1 LNNNGIGTKPED
13 CEALYT
19 LPDGTVIQ
27 CNNKYET
34 DFLYHE
40 LYQNNVYL
48 QHGISIKPGDCIFD
62 VGANIGLFS
71 LFVLKNN
78 PDVSIYAFE
87 PSKQLCEK
95 IAFNTGEFQNNI
107 TILPYG
113 LSDENR
119 RAVFTFYPDYSILSG
134 FKADFDE
141 DLKTL
146 KSGASG
152 SEQFKNA
159 DSEFEKQM
167 VDTIAAKKLEHKT
180 EEYCELKTLSNV
192 IKEQGIVKIDL
203 LKIDAEKCE
212 IDILKGIEEPD
223 WEKIKQLVMELHDS
237 KEADFI
243 NDLLTQHGFQVTMV
257 QEEDL
262 KSTTIVNVY
271 AEKKQSVETAGERT
285 VQISGNFTTEP
296 VLEGLTFWK
305 EKLDIAV
312 QAKCCGYNQVF
323 QDLLNREGPL
333 LLNQDGTNVLLI
345 KLDEWVN
352 DTDNLDKINDF
363 IRALNTYHDNCP
375 INTFLVLCP
384 CDSHKELCRQAEEM
398 IVNAV
403 KQLKTVSLINARD
416 YHDDYQVTNVFDL
429 VSNEIGHIPYAFSY
443 YHFLATLIFRRI
455 YSACIKPLKVIA
467 VDCDNTLWNG
477 ICSEDG
483 AEHVNVTGAAK
494 QLQEY
499 LKKQIK
505 MGFLVVLC
513 SKNNEEDVWKVF
525 DNRPDMVLKRSDITD
540 YEINWKPKSENI
552 TSLSRRLNLGLDSF
566 LFLDDSPLEC
576 AEVKASCPEV
586 LTEVWD
592 PLMDAASFFVRN
604 WYLDH
609 FEVTEG
615 DQIRQQFYKDNAQ
628 RENLRKTSY
637 SFQEFLEGLNLQVKT
652 EPLSESNRPRIH
664 QLCMRTNQFNFS
676 TNRYSTEQ
684 LTSLMTDEQTATYC
698 VSASDRFGDYGLV
711 GFAAVRTLPDFEV
724 MDFLLSCR
732 AMGRAIENQI
742 MKQIAGLA
750 AQLQSESVFIHFSD
764 SGKNAPAHDFLEKI
778 GGSCRI
784 DGGYRF
790 STAQL
795 LALCDQYQ
803 EQETVRSEAK
813 PATKSAVITA
823 DHLNSREQMLEQL
836 FRRLCTAEKISRE
849 IEKSRRCTSQTMEMQ
864 RADGSAVQSSDYQEC
879 IKAAFSKALGYSI
892 KQLDENAEIN
902 QYLQADSLKIVEIT
916 SILHQTYPNIR
927 PTILFEFRT
936 IKEIEN
942 YIKSTDPVVLPAV
955 KMRTDPDCME
965 DHADTDIAIVGIN
978 GRFPGAD
985 DLDTFW
991 SNLEKGVC
999 SIDEIS
1005 PQRWDLERYFDPR
1018 GGVGKTY
1025 SKWGGFFKEVDRFEA
1040 SFFQISPKEAETM
1053 DPQQRI
1059 MLELVWGLLEDAGYT
1074 PQSADRNTG
1083 VFLGMIASD
1092 YASLTDQNILQGGE
1106 GYRNADHYQVPNR
1119 ISYFFDFH
1127 GPSIAVDTACSSSG
1141 TAIHLAC
1148 NSLISG
1154 ETTAAVAG
1162 GINLFLHPGRYIQYS
1177 QMQVLSPDGC
1187 CRPFGDGAKGT
1198 VYGEG
1203 AAVILLKTYQKAVA
1217 DKDHIYAVIKGS
1229 GINSGGKTNGFTV
1242 PNPVFQGQL
1251 VSEVL
1256 EKSHIDSRSITYVET
1271 HGTGTALGDPIEIQ
1285 GLTDG
1290 FSANNNAWKDR
1301 RQECAIG
1308 SLKANIGHLESC
1320 AAAASIIKVVLQ
1332 MKHGCLVPSLNSEVL
1347 NPYISFKDTPF
1358 VVQQQRKEWH
1368 RLPADDHGRL
1378 SLPRRAAVSSFGAGG
1393 VNAHFILEEYTG
1405 DTHVK
1410 DENVQASYLFI
1421 FSSTEE
1427 CKLKRYLQRFIKW
1440 VGSHP
1445 ADPGQIA
1452 YTLQT
1457 GRTAFQKRLAV
1468 VAETTAELINK
1479 LTCVL
1484 DEVAGIPGVF
1494 TDGGNKGTSQPD
1506 ALFIQNMMAEKHLEA
1521 LGSLWVNGAKID
1533 WTVLYPDSHDQKTP
1547 LPGYEFTGSRY
1558 WISTAVPEASVIHP
1572 MLDGNIS
1579 PISGLC
1585 FKKSLYPDEEF
1596 FRDHIING
1604 STILPGMSFFE
1615 FIRAAL
1621 MTTVKEQPQI
1631 EYHNIV
1637 WIHPLIV
1644 SEKRDV
1650 YLKLTPKVGNDHLL
1664 EGLLFDPQD
1673 HTEYVKCKINWIE
1686 EAVPATEVRDISGF
1700 RLNHNGVVLKD
1711 ECYRIL
1717 RTSGYEYGAAYQV
1730 IEQLSY
1736 NSQQVMA
1743 ALCLNTAVQKNIL
1756 LHPALLDGAL
1766 QAVTVWDGKVNGIR
1780 EYPRVPYTV
1789 RQVTVFRPLPS
1800 RCYAI
1805 ATRSAD
1811 GQDLEKYDLELVDE
1825 AGRLLVSIREYY
1837 PRELYQQKSS
1847 DHSEKLL
1854 VSTALKEKEVTSVQ
1868 TVDISKNY
1876 LVFDL
1881 DEAFTTRLKKKY
1893 SNLNIVLV
1901 LPGTQFLQKNS
1912 CCYQINPDHPTDY
1925 DLLINGLEMQ
1935 NFKPEV
1941 VLHLWSGKYHRLAS
1955 ELLGDQ
1961 LSFSVYSVL
1970 LLCQRLS
1977 IKKEPKDVRF
1987 LYFYGS
1993 DEDGS
1998 QPQYSAVAGMFKTI
2012 LREQNRLSFKTID
2025 CGLQYEDQQKR
2036 LAILSAELT
2045 GAPELS
2051 LTEVFYKK
2059 GVRYQK
2065 EILLQPFNPLTEVK
2079 KIPSSAD
2086 RMVILI
2092 TGGSGRLGWLF
2103 AEYFAKQRPTTIILT
2118 GRTALGD
2125 SISGKIEKLKALGSE
2140 AVYLPADISSPAETA
2155 RLIADIKERFQKID
2169 GVIHAAGII
2178 RDALLI
2184 NKQLSDF
2191 KSVIWPK
2198 IMGTICLDQA
2208 LSKEELDFFVLF
2220 SSTSSLAGHLGQCDY
2235 SYANRFM
2242 DDFSF
2247 YRGQLC
2253 RNGERYG
2260 NTISI
2265 NWPWWEDGGMGLD
2278 QASVN
2283 RLKKQYGFSGM
2294 SNQTGFSLFEYALTS
2309 DQANIGL
2316 FIADEALLEKYLAGN
2331 SPLKE
2336 ESVFSGTGS
2345 SNVQMLLINDISAMI
2360 STILKLPPEQIDE
2373 QINFSQF
2380 GFDSITFTQ
2389 LADCLN
2395 KKYQIDLSPADF
2407 YEYKNLKQLSEFLW
2421 DEHSQNLISFYEN
2434 QESLQPQPDCLQQVP
2449 DGFWGDDDFE
2459 TGDPMAE
2466 SKKNYAAV
2474 IGIGCIFPG
2483 SKNPEEFWE
2492 HLQNGDSMITGVP
2505 ADRLSQYEA
2514 ADFAEKNGPG
2524 SKWGGFIA
2532 DADKFDAEFFG
2543 ISPRE
2548 AAYMDPQQRILLETV
2563 WSTLEDAGCNPDDLA
2578 GSKTGVFI
2586 GASLKDYDELMIQS
2600 KIEADPFMA
2609 GGINNSILANRIS
2622 YVLDLHG
2629 PSEVID
2635 TACSSSLVA
2644 IKHAA
2649 ASIESGESELA
2660 IAGGINI
2667 ILTPKFHRIFEKTG
2681 MISSSGKC
2689 STFDQQADG
2698 YVRSE
2703 GVGVL
2708 LLKPL
2713 SRAVQDGDQIYGI
2726 IKSVV
2731 ENHGG
2736 RAQSLTAPNPTAQT
2750 QLIKDAYT
2758 LSQIPVN
2765 SIDYLE
2771 AHGTG
2776 TRLGD
2781 PIEINGLKESFRALT
2796 ADVAQPAETPWCGI
2810 GSVKTNIGHLEAAS
2824 GAAGVIKVLLS
2835 MKHEVIPASIHF
2847 KQLNSHIHLQGS
2859 PFYII
2864 DQPKLWLHKDNIPR
2878 RSGVSSFGFGGTNVH
2893 LILEDYIPEVVDAR
2907 YLSEEK
2913 PQLFVISAKDEERLI
2928 ESVKQIYS
2936 YLRRIFQDKQQTAG
2950 AFTEFTLENIAYT
2963 LQTGRKAMEK
2973 RAAFIAASQKELLKA
2988 LKKLSTGEDCC
2999 GLCDYKT
3006 EEDKPLI
3013 GPDLEWKIK
3022 LQQYAVS
3029 WLDGNQVSWK
3039 ELHRGSAVKKISLPA
3054 YPFKRIRHWLPQQDE
3069 VIADS
3074 SFTGEEFYLAGHIIH
3089 NHKVLPGVMYIE
3101 TALQTAKTAYGKK
3114 YNVIRNIIWSQML
3127 SSSDQSFKIRT
3138 VLKEQNGQITYKISK
3153 DQYLSQNLLC
3163 CQGIL
3168 SAEMLNKPMINRKP
3182 DLDRMTGSGFDQVN
3196 KEVFYN
3202 AFEIDGTGY
3211 FGGMRPVERMWHKG
3225 LEALSFIRVPE
3236 IIRDTFDDYLL
3247 HPAIMDGALQT
3258 AFGLID
3264 GRIWSAKAPYLPFTV
3279 REIRVYQSFTS
3290 ECYAYAK
3297 LCEDHPGNGQDYF
3310 VCDIVITDPEGF
3322 ILAEIDEYCARSLNF
3337 SDNISSLQVTP
3348 DSAGV
3353 ISCTRKWKR
3362 AELNVET
3369 ENPSDAESQQS
3380 LLMVSSRPEFWHDSG
3395 IFDNGGVRWKT
3406 VNIITDVKNFKV
3418 QETALPDVV
3427 IYDFIATPKEPQK
3440 LNFQWPILFAQTV
3453 FSVTRELL
3461 LYRPIK
3467 SITNILL
3474 CPLEDSLSFSVLLEE
3489 AAVSALNGFARSVE
3503 WEKSN
3508 IFFKSVKISRQVS
3521 RGRLDEILLNELSLL
3536 DYCEIKYENDLRF
3549 ANLTE
3554 PVESFKENELIQTGG
3569 FRVNGTYLIAGGMGG
3584 VGKVVAAYLARNYQA
3599 SLILTG
3605 RSPEGPEQQQFLAR
3619 LCQYGGR
3626 GIYIQGD
3633 LASAADME
3641 RIKNLLNQDGFQIN
3655 GILNCAGNL
3664 SDQQLIYMETAG
3676 CAEVIDPKI
3685 QGTINLDLMS
3695 QEMDLDF
3702 FLMFSSV
3709 SAISGNAGQTVY
3721 AFANRFLDEFAVIR
3735 ERLREAGKRR
3745 GKTISIGSPY
3755 WKDGGMA
3762 MPEAAIKWQ
3771 ARDAGLLPA
3780 ENVLCLG
3787 MLEHAVV
3794 GKEHYIGF
3802 LYGYKDKLLHWLEHA
3817 VKLKSENR
3825 LNVIDDS
3832 TGAADTQWHVQ
3843 FQMELYQMIAR
3854 LLQLP
3859 EGKLKPSDYF
3869 DQIGM
3874 NSLLFME
3881 FSDEIHDRFKLDVL
3895 PSAFFE
3901 FNSPEDAAAYLLKDY
3916 SYELQQW
3923 YQNKSICSE
3932 PVPAKCGAQPEE
3944 AFAGFHQTQ
3953 PHNQDIQKIAVVGMA
3968 GVFPGSRTVDEFWEN
3983 ISEGVDGITQL
3994 PAGRLKD
4001 FGYQREADKSLD
4013 DICAAKGG
4021 YLTHVDHFDAPFFG
4035 ISNKEAKFM
4044 DPQQRIFL
4052 ETVWAAIEDAGY
4064 RACDL
4069 SGTQTGVYAG
4079 VANSDYY
4086 DVVLDAQT
4094 GMDAY
4099 VVTGKEHSILANRVS
4114 YLLNLHGPSEA
4125 LNTACS
4131 SSLVAIDHAVRAI
4144 REGRCELAIA
4154 GGVNILSS
4162 RSYFVSVS
4170 DAGMLS
4176 PQGRCRPFDQ
4186 AADGYVRGEGCGVLI
4201 LKNLEQAKR
4210 DGDQI
4215 YGVILGSGVGHSGR
4229 TTSLTAPSA
4238 KSQAELL
4245 IRTYRQAGMTPAS
4258 ISYLEAHGT
4267 GTKLGDPIEIEG
4279 VKLACSELC
4288 PEFNTNKPPV
4298 PYIGIGS
4305 VKAAIGHLESA
4316 AGVAGVIKV
4325 LLSMKHKTLPPNPQ
4339 LHTINPYVQS
4349 EYSPFYFVKAK
4360 QPWIIP
4366 ENQTKRRAG
4375 ISSFGFGGTNA
4386 HLILEE
4392 YQEDAVKQQTDVSND
4407 AQLFVL
4413 SAKNKDRVIQYV
4425 AEIRACISN
4434 QSSGLCFNDMIF
4446 TLQTG
4451 REPMTSRFACVV
4463 HDFDQLIMKLDYFCN
4478 EGKPDRD
4485 SFFND
4490 SCESVKKTINSSRL
4504 REMKPMEIAGL
4515 WIDGFDIP
4523 WRELPAALG
4532 RKKIHLPTY
4541 PFSPIRYWLE
4551 KGSNGEPPTQS
4562 LNGEDLNHAHYYYP
4576 VWKQT
4581 EIQGM
4586 ADHFYETGCTL
4597 VIGSDEDCL
4606 KISDLIHARNP
4617 GARIIQAAAGQ
4628 QFNENSPGS
4637 YQINHH
4643 LETDWNCL
4651 FDQLELQGSLP
4662 QQVIYLCDLSRRPGA
4677 EDSVQLLRP
4686 LLYLCRNLM
4695 IRHQSGIIKL
4705 FYAYQWDDSPE
4716 CCLGQAVGA
4725 FLKTAALEYPK
4736 LQFVTAGIS
4745 EPDIPACRLL
4755 LDEVNLADREVRY
4768 LNHQRE
4774 VKEYCPRPVGQ
4785 YDQQPLVIVPGGTY
4799 LITGGSGG
4807 LGQIIAKDLV
4817 SRYQINL
4824 VIAGRKTAVKESL
4837 SQIREN
4843 AVTGAIIDYYNCD
4856 LSDCGQVEIL
4866 VQEIISRFGNIN
4878 GIFHLAG
4885 SIRDQ
4890 FLVKKEESLIDEVL
4904 SPKINGVLN
4913 LEKSISGRQVDFI
4926 VTFSSLAAVTGN
4938 IGQGDYAYANAFMD
4952 AFSMY
4957 QANQNK
4963 KWVSISWPYWS
4974 SAGMQIMASQAEQI
4988 CEAAGLIPLTAEKGL
5003 ELFYFIMAHPASHI
5017 IPLYGVSKLIEQ
5029 SMGNKNHNQ
5038 LVQQQ
5043 TDEKPICTWLT
5054 EMFSDLLD
5062 IEADQLDPEIS
5073 FDEYGVDSIVVNK
5086 FNSRIEKRFPDVAK
5100 TLLFE
5105 YDNIAKLSQYLEQE
5119 SDRNPTGCHSDEIQ
5133 TFRESVPAQENND
5146 IAVIGIGGVYP
5157 MAETLDEFWENLKQG
5172 KDCIEEIPRQRWD
5185 WTDKQRYGSMDC
5197 HWGGFLSDIDS
5208 FDCQFFKI
5216 SPREAQLMD
5225 PQERLFLQVVWET
5238 LQDSGYGGIFAD
5250 REGPFDVGVFAG
5262 VTTNTLPY
5270 LGIARQQDKSIYPNA
5285 HFWSIPNRVSFSFRF
5300 TGPSLTVDT
5309 ACSSSLTAVHLA
5321 CQSIHR
5327 GECSMAV
5334 AGGVN
5339 LYLSPAKYQQMSSA
5353 GMLSKTGRC
5362 KSFGS
5367 GGDGFVPGEGAGAI
5381 LLKPLTQAIKDQDHI
5396 YGVIKGSSLNHG
5408 GSTNG
5413 LTVPSPV
5420 SQAEVILHACENAR
5434 IDPLTI
5440 SYIEAHGT
5448 GTELGDPIEIEG
5460 LTRVFRQYTRE
5471 RQFCSVGS
5479 LKSNIGHLEAAAGIA
5494 GITKVLLQM
5503 KHRMLVPSLHSEVL
5517 NPNINFAETPFYIQK
5532 ESAFW
5537 KNRMA
5542 AIPRRAGISSFGAG
5556 GTNVHIVLE
5565 EYERIENTC
5574 IINGDSKSLII
5585 LSACDQN
5592 ELKNYAAR
5600 LANYIRMQDQPLS
5613 LAGIAYTLQTGRSSL
5628 NCRCAFV
5635 VDSMSGLSEYLE
5647 TISREGEQAPE
5658 VYYGFVRHSRLRKPV
5673 SYPEDWTGDQNHVSP
5688 DLEKIAKL
5696 WVAGGEISWPA
5707 LYRAGTPMK
5716 LSLPFPSMNS
5726 KKFPLKQ
5733 LFDNTEQSITDIE
5746 VKILDTYYKTEQQT
5760 IRNELI
5766 TTLKKAVAEVLYLE
5780 SEEIDEDTQFIDL
5793 GLDSILGVELV
5804 SILNKQLK
5812 LSVKATKLYEFTTI
5826 SEFSDFLAGM
5836 IHKTEPPVNEPE
5848 CRPKTPDIVPVRQA
5862 QTLVFKTKAPVSSA
5876 GIIEKPKL
5884 QKTDDQQVAETGD
5897 VAVVGISVRLPGV
5910 NDIWE
5915 FWNLIEKGG
5924 TTITEI
5930 PENRWV
5936 IEAEESQAESGRQ
5949 QKRSRHGGF
5958 LNNVDKFEPEFFGI
5972 SPWEA
5977 AQMDPQHRIVLQEVW
5992 RALENA
5998 GYPPESLSQKRCG
6011 IYLGA
6016 GSINEY
6022 NSRYMFNASS
6032 LLSARAAYYLNLKG
6046 PVVSIDTACSSSLV
6060 ALHMASQSLLNK
6072 ETDMMITGGISLY
6085 LNNNIYNQL
6094 DDAQMISPDG
6104 VCRSFD
6110 EAANGFVPSE
6120 GCVVLIL
6127 KRYQDAVNDGDY
6139 IYAAIKSSAINQ
6151 DGRTNGITA
6160 PSGAAQR
6167 ELLIDVYKKGNIDPA
6182 TITYAEAHG
6191 TGTSLGD
6198 PIEFEALSEA
6208 FRMFTDQQ
6216 NFCALGSV
6224 KTNIGH
6230 TSAAS
6235 GAAGVVKV
6243 ILSMMNKKIPPLL
6256 NFKTPNHLIDLDNS
6270 PFYIND
6276 KLKTWGDG
6284 RTPLRACVSS
6294 FGFSGTNAHMVLE
6307 SAGKNFAGQRET
6319 ESQQPYY
6326 LIPLS
6331 AKTQQSL
6338 AGFCIDF
6345 VHWIKQDQADTRLSD
6360 ISYTL
6365 FNGRQH
6371 FDVRK
6376 ALIVKDKQDLICQLE
6391 QLTIGNQQEAADSYY
6406 KSKQFLTMLK
6416 EFGTSIMEQVN
6427 YSTVKSDAEYHTKLM
6442 TLAELYMTG
6451 IDLDWEQLFE
6461 KGLVR
6466 KVPLPMYHFEGKS
6479 YWLKD
6484 AVKGQPVKESAQAAE
6499 IRTVP
6504 VKEKET
6510 KMTSEQA
6517 LKLLSGIFQEKTTG
6531 NV

>member
-1 LNNNGIGTKPED
+1 MDILNNNGIGTKPED

-71 LFVLKNN
+71 LFVLKNYT
-78 PDVSIYAFE
+78 DVSIYAFE

-95 IAFNTGEFQNNI
+95 IAFNTGEYQNNI

-119 RAVFTFYPDYSILSG
+119 KAVFTFYPDYSILSG

-167 VDTIAAKKLEHKT
+167 VDTIAAKKLEQKT
-180 EEYCELKTLSNV
+180 EEYCELKTLSKV
-192 IKEQGIVKIDL
+192 IKEQGIVQIDL

-212 IDILKGIEEPD
+212 IDILKGIEDPD

-237 KEADFI
+237 EEADFI

-262 KSTTIVNVY
+262 KSTNIVNVY
-271 AEKKQSVETAGERT
+271 AEKKQSVETAGART
-285 VQISGNFTTEP
+285 IQISGNFTTEP
-296 VLEGLTFWK
+296 VLEGLNFWK

-323 QDLLNREGPL
+323 QDLLNRDGPL
-333 LLNQDGTNVLLI
+333 LLNQDGTNVILI

-352 DTDNLDKINDF
+352 GTDNLDKINDF

-384 CDSHKELCRQAEEM
+384 SASEKELCRQAEEM
-398 IVNAV
+398 IVTAV

-416 YHDDYQVTNVFDL
+416 YHEDYQVINVFDP
-429 VSNEIGHIPYAFSY
+429 VSNEIGHIPYTFSY

-455 YSACIKPLKVIA
+455 YTACIKPIKVIA

-505 MGFLVVLC
+505 LGFLVVLC

-540 YEINWKPKSENI
+540 YEINWNPKSENI
-552 TSLSRRLNLGLDSF
+552 TALSRRLNLGLDSF

-576 AEVKASCPEV
+576 AEVKTSCPEV

-592 PLMDAASFFVRN
+592 PLVDAASFFVHN

-615 DQIRQQFYKDNAQ
+615 DQIRQQFYQDNAQ
-628 RENLRKTSY
+628 REKLRKTSY
-637 SFQEFLEGLNLQVKT
+637 SFQEFLEELNLQVKT
-652 EPLSESNRPRIH
+652 EPLAETNRSRIH
-664 QLCMRTNQFNFS
+664 QLCMRTNQFNFN
-676 TNRYSTEQ
+676 TNRYSIEQ
-684 LTSLMTDEQTATYC
+684 LTALMTDEQAATFC
-698 VSASDRFGDYGLV
+698 VSASDRFGDYGLI

-724 MDFLLSCR
+724 IDFLLSCR
-732 AMGRAIENQI
+732 AMGRGIENQI

-778 GGSCRI
+778 GSSCRT

-790 STAQL
+790 SSGQL
-795 LALCDQYQ
+795 LALCDHYQ
-803 EQETVRSEAK
+803 EQEMVHSEVK
-813 PATKSAVITA
+813 PAVKSAVITA
-823 DHLNSREQMLEQL
+823 DYLNSREQMLEQL
-836 FRRLCTAEKISRE
+836 FLRLCTAEKISRE
-849 IEKSRRCTSQTMEMQ
+849 IEKSRLRTNMTMEMPQ
-864 RADGSAVQSSDYQEC
+864 ADGSAVQSADYQDC

-942 YIKSTDPVVLPAV
+942 YIKSTDTVGSSV
-955 KMRTDPDCME
+955 KEMRIEPGCID

-985 DLDTFW
+985 DIDTFW
-991 SNLEKGVC
+991 SNLEKGIC

-1005 PQRWDLERYFDPR
+1005 PQRWNLERYFDSR

-1074 PQSADRNTG
+1074 PQNADRNTG

-1148 NSLISG
+1148 NSLING
-1154 ETTAAVAG
+1154 ETTTAVAG

-1203 AAVILLKTYQKAVA
+1203 AAVILLKTYQKAIA

-1229 GINSGGKTNGFTV
+1229 GVNSGGKTNGFTV
-1242 PNPVFQGQL
+1242 PNPVYQGQL
-1251 VSEVL
+1251 ISDVL
-1256 EKSHIDSRSITYVET
+1256 KKNHIDSRSITYVET

-1285 GLTDG
+1285 GLADG
-1290 FSANNNAWKDR
+1290 FSANNSAWKER

-1320 AAAASIIKVVLQ
+1320 AAVASIIKVVLQ
-1332 MKHGCLVPSLNSEVL
+1332 MKYGYLVPSLNSKVL
-1347 NPYISFKDTPF
+1347 NPYILFKDTPF
-1358 VVQQQRKEWH
+1358 VVQQQLKEWN
-1368 RLPADDHGRL
+1368 RLPADDRGRL

-1405 DTHVK
+1405 NTDVK
-1410 DENVQASYLFI
+1410 DENIQTDYLFI

-1427 CKLKRYLQRFIKW
+1427 CKLERYLRRFIKW
-1440 VGSHP
+1440 IDAHP

-1452 YTLQT
+1452 YTLQI
-1457 GRTAFQKRLAV
+1457 GRTALQKRLAV
-1468 VAETTAELINK
+1468 VAKSTAELISK
-1479 LTCVL
+1479 LNCVL
-1484 DEVAGIPGVF
+1484 DGVTGISGVF
-1494 TDGGNKGTSQPD
+1494 TDDGNKGTSQPD
-1506 ALFIQNMMAEKHLEA
+1506 ARFIQNMMAEKNLEA

-1533 WTVLYPDSHDQKTP
+1533 WAVLYPDWHDQKIP

-1572 MLDGNIS
+1572 MLDVNIS

-1585 FKKSLYPDEEF
+1585 FKKSLYPYEEF

-1621 MTTVKEQPQI
+1621 MTSVKLQPQI

-1644 SEKRDV
+1644 SDKRDV
-1650 YLKLTPKVGNDHLL
+1650 YLKLTPKGENDHLL

-1673 HTEYVKCKINWIE
+1673 HTEYAKCKISWTG
-1686 EAVPATEVRDISGF
+1686 EAVPVTAARDISGL
-1700 RLNHNGVVLKD
+1700 RQNHSGVVLKD

-1717 RTSGYEYGAAYQV
+1717 STSGYEYGASYQV

-1743 ALCLNTAVQKNIL
+1743 ALCLNTAVQKDIL
-1756 LHPALLDGAL
+1756 LQPALLDGAL
-1766 QAVTVWDGKVNGIR
+1766 QAVTVWDAKVNGIR
-1780 EYPRVPYTV
+1780 KYPRVPYTV
-1789 RQVTVFRPLPS
+1789 RQVSVFRPLPS

-1825 AGRLLVSIREYY
+1825 AGRMLVSIREYY

-1847 DHSEKLL
+1847 DHSDKML
-1854 VSTALKEKEVTSVQ
+1854 VSTILKQKELPYAQIVPE
-1868 TVDISKNY
+1868 SKNY

-1881 DEAFTTRLKKKY
+1881 DETFTALLKNKY
-1893 SNLNIVLV
+1893 RNLNIVLV
-1901 LPGTQFLQKNS
+1901 LPGSQFSEKDS

-1925 DLLINGLEMQ
+1925 DLLVNALEMQ
-1935 NFKPEV
+1935 NFEPEV
-1941 VLHLWSGKYHRLAS
+1941 VLHFWSGKYHRLAS

-1970 LLCQRLS
+1970 SLCQKLS
-1977 IKKEPKDVRF
+1977 IKTEPKDVRF

-1993 DEDGS
+1993 DEDGG
-1998 QPQYSAVAGMFKTI
+1998 QPQYSAVAGMLKTI
-2012 LREQNRLSFKTID
+2012 LREQNRMSFKTID

-2045 GAPELS
+2045 GVPELNLS
-2051 LTEVFYKK
+2051 EVFYKK

-2065 EILLQPFNPLTEVK
+2065 EILLQPFIPLTEVK
-2079 KIPSSAD
+2079 KIHGSAD
-2086 RMVILI
+2086 RMVVLI

-2103 AEYFAKQRPTTIILT
+2103 AEYFAKKQPTTIILT
-2118 GRTALGD
+2118 GRTEFSD
-2125 SISGKIEKLKALGSE
+2125 SIRERIVKLKALGSE
-2140 AVYLPADISSPAETA
+2140 AVYISADISSPTETA
-2155 RLIADIKERFQKID
+2155 RLIADVKERYQKIN

-2178 RDALLI
+2178 KDALLI
-2184 NKQLSDF
+2184 NKRLDDF
-2191 KSVIWPK
+2191 KSVIGPK

-2235 SYANRFM
+2235 SYANRFL
-2242 DDFSF
+2242 DDFAL
-2247 YRGQLC
+2247 YREQLC

-2265 NWPWWEDGGMGLD
+2265 NWPWWEDGGMGLNE
-2278 QASVN
+2278 ASVN

-2309 DQANIGL
+2309 DETNIGL
-2316 FIADEALLEKYLAGN
+2316 FIADASLLQRYLTGN

-2336 ESVFSGTGS
+2336 ESVSSGSGS
-2345 SNVQMLLINDISAMI
+2345 SDIQMCLINDISSMI

-2395 KKYQIDLSPADF
+2395 KKYHIDLSPADF
-2407 YEYKNLKQLSEFLW
+2407 YEYKNLKQLSMFLW
-2421 DEHSQNLISFYEN
+2421 DEHSQNLISFYEDYESCQSQ
-2434 QESLQPQPDCLQQVP
+2434 QEPDSYS
-2449 DGFWGDDDFE
+2449 GYDDFV
-2459 TGDPMAE
+2459 TAGPMAE

-2483 SKNPEEFWE
+2483 SKNPEEFWN
-2492 HLQNGDSMITGVP
+2492 HLKNGDSMITAVP
-2505 ADRLSQYEA
+2505 AERLNQYR
-2514 ADFAEKNGPG
+2514 PQ
-2524 SKWGGFIA
+2524 WGGFLT
-2532 DADKFDAEFFG
+2532 DVDKFDAEFFG

-2586 GASLKDYDELMIQS
+2586 GASLKDYDELIIQS

-2609 GGINNSILANRIS
+2609 GGVNNSILANRIS

-2667 ILTPKFHRIFEKTG
+2667 ILTPKFHQIFEKTG
-2681 MISSSGKC
+2681 MLSSSGKC

-2713 SRAVQDGDQIYGI
+2713 SRAVQDRDQIYGV

-2736 RAQSLTAPNPTAQT
+2736 RAQSLTAPNPTAQA

-2758 LSQIPVN
+2758 LSQISVN

-2771 AHGTG
+2771 THGTG

-2796 ADVAQPAETPWCGI
+2796 ADAAQPAVKTPWCGI

-2847 KQLNSHIHLQGS
+2847 KQLNSHIHLEGS
-2859 PFYII
+2859 PFYIV
-2864 DQPKLWLHKDNIPR
+2864 DQPRLWPHKDNIPR

-2893 LILEDYIPEVVDAR
+2893 LILEDYIPEDMDTG
-2907 YLSEEK
+2907 YLSGEK
-2913 PQLFVISAKDEERLI
+2913 PQLFVISAKDKERLI
-2928 ESVKQIYS
+2928 ESAKQIYS
-2936 YLRRIFQDKQQTAG
+2936 YLNRRFQDKQQDAG
-2950 AFTEFTLENIAYT
+2950 VFSEFTLENIAYT

-2973 RAAFIAASQKELLKA
+2973 KAAFIAGSREELLAA
-2988 LKKLSTGEDCC
+2988 LKKLSSGEDCC
-2999 GLCDYKT
+2999 GLYDNKIK
-3006 EEDKPLI
+3006 ENEPFSE
-3013 GPDLEWKIK
+3013 PDSEWKIK
-3022 LQQYAVS
+3022 LQQYAAR
-3029 WLDGNQVSWK
+3029 WLEGNQVSWN
-3039 ELHRGSAVKKISLPA
+3039 ELHQGSAAKKISLPA
-3054 YPFKRIRHWLPQQDE
+3054 YPFKKIRHWLPQQAE
-3069 VIADS
+3069 VIADR
-3074 SFTGEEFYLAGHIIH
+3074 SFTGEEFYLTGHIIH
-3089 NHKVLPGVMYIE
+3089 NHKVMPGVMYIE

-3138 VLKEQNGQITYKISK
+3138 VLKEQSGQITYKILK
-3153 DQYLSQNLLC
+3153 DQHLSQNLLC

-3168 SAEMLNKPMINRKP
+3168 SAETLNQPAVNRKS

-3225 LEALSFIRVPE
+3225 PEALSLIRLPE
-3236 IIRDTFDDYLL
+3236 KIRDTFDAYLL
-3247 HPAIMDGALQT
+3247 HPSIMDGALQT

-3264 GRIWSAKAPYLPFTV
+3264 GRTWSAKAPYLPFTV
-3279 REIRVYQSFTS
+3279 REIRVYQSFSS
-3290 ECYAYAK
+3290 ECYVYAR
-3297 LCEDHPGNGQDYF
+3297 LCDDRPGNGQDYF
-3310 VCDIVITDPEGF
+3310 VCDIVITDPDGF

-3337 SDNISSLQVTP
+3337 SDNISSMKVSLE
-3348 DSAGV
+3348 SAGV
-3353 ISCTRKWKR
+3353 ISCTRKWKQ
-3362 AELNVET
+3362 AKLDMET
-3369 ENPSDAESQQS
+3369 ESPSDTEAQQS
-3380 LLMVSSRPEFWHDSG
+3380 LLMVSSRPEYWHASG
-3395 IFDNGGVRWKT
+3395 IFDNGSRRWKT
-3406 VNIITDVKNFKV
+3406 VDIIADLKDLKV

-3427 IYDFIATPKEPQK
+3427 IYDFIAPPKEPQK
-3440 LNFQWPILFAQTV
+3440 LNFQWPILFARTV

-3461 LYRPIK
+3461 LNRPIK
-3467 SITNILL
+3467 TITNIIL
-3474 CPLEDSLSFSVLLEE
+3474 CPLEESLSFCAMLEE

-3508 IFFKSVKISRQVS
+3508 FYFKSVKISRQVS
-3521 RGRLDEILLNELSLL
+3521 RGKLEEILLKELPLM
-3536 DYCEIKYENDLRF
+3536 DYCEIKYENELRF

-3554 PVESFKENELIQTGG
+3554 PVESFKENELVQTGG
-3569 FRVNGTYLIAGGMGG
+3569 FRNNGTYLIAGGMGG
-3584 VGKVVAAYLARNYQA
+3584 VGKTVATYLARNYQA
-3599 SLILTG
+3599 SLILIG
-3605 RSPEGPEQQQFLAR
+3605 RSPEGPEQKQFLAR
-3619 LCQYGGR
+3619 LGQYGGR
-3626 GIYIQGD
+3626 GIYIQGN
-3633 LASAADME
+3633 LASAADMKK
-3641 RIKNLLNQDGFQIN
+3641 IKDLINQNGFQIN

-3664 SDQQLIYMETAG
+3664 SDQQLIYMETAS

-3709 SAISGNAGQTVY
+3709 SAISGNAGQTGY
-3721 AFANRFLDEFAVIR
+3721 AFANRFLDEFSVIR
-3735 ERLREAGKRR
+3735 ERLRAAGKRS
-3745 GKTISIGSPY
+3745 GKTIALGSPY

-3762 MPEAAIKWQ
+3762 MPETAIKWL
-3771 ARDAGLLPA
+3771 ARDGGLLPA
-3780 ENVLCLG
+3780 ENELCLS

-3794 GKEHYIGF
+3794 SNEHYIGF
-3802 LYGYKDKLLHWLEHA
+3802 LYGYKDKLLNWLEHA
-3817 VKLKSENR
+3817 VKQKSKDR
-3825 LNVIDDS
+3825 LSVFDNS
-3832 TGAADTQWHVQ
+3832 TGTADTQWQAQ
-3843 FQMELYQMIAR
+3843 FQMEFYQMITR

-3859 EGKLKPSDYF
+3859 EGKLKPTDYF

-3881 FSDEIHDRFKLDVL
+3881 FSDEIHERFKLDVL

-3901 FNSPEDAAAYLLKDY
+3901 FNSPEDAAAYLLKKY

-3923 YQNKSICSE
+3923 YQNKIICSE
-3932 PVPAKCGAQPEE
+3932 PAPVPCDSQPEDV
-3944 AFAGFHQTQ
+3944 FTGSHQTQ
-3953 PHNQDIQKIAVVGMA
+3953 PHNQNIQKIAVVGMA
-3968 GVFPGSRTVDEFWEN
+3968 GVFPGSSTVDEFWDN
-3983 ISEGVDGITQL
+3983 ISEGVDCITEL
-3994 PAGRLKD
+3994 PAGRIKD
-4001 FGYQREADKSLD
+4001 FGYQQEADKSLN

-4021 YLTHVDHFDAPFFG
+4021 YLTHIDHFDATFFG

-4064 RACDL
+4064 RASDL

-4154 GGVNILSS
+4154 GGINILSS

-4201 LKNLEQAKR
+4201 LKNLEQAER

-4238 KSQAELL
+4238 NSQAELL
-4245 IRTYRQAGMTPAS
+4245 IRTYREAGMTPAS

-4279 VKLACSELC
+4279 VKMACSELC
-4288 PEFNTNKPPV
+4288 REFNTNTPPV

-4305 VKAAIGHLESA
+4305 VKASIGHLESA

-4349 EYSPFYFVKAK
+4349 EDSPFYFVKTK

-4392 YQEDAVKQQTDVSND
+4392 YDEDTVKQQSN
-4407 AQLFVL
+4407 ASNEPQLFVL
-4413 SAKNKDRVIQYV
+4413 SAKNKDRVIQY
-4425 AEIRACISN
+4425 AAAIRAFISN
-4434 QSSGLCFNDMIF
+4434 QSSGIRFDDMIF

-4451 REPMTSRFACVV
+4451 REAMASRFACVV
-4463 HDFDQLIMKLDYFCN
+4463 NDFDQLMMKLDYFCN
-4478 EGKPDRD
+4478 EGKPDGD
-4485 SFFND
+4485 SLFND

-4504 REMKPMEIAGL
+4504 REMKPMEIARL

-4523 WRELPAALG
+4523 WSKMPAASG

-4551 KGSNGEPPTQS
+4551 KRSNAEVPAKS
-4562 LNGEDLNHAHYYYP
+4562 MNEAVLNRAHYYYP

-4581 EIQGM
+4581 KIQGM
-4586 ADHFYETGCTL
+4586 LDQYYEPGCTL

-4606 KISDLIHARNP
+4606 KISDLIHKRNP
-4617 GARIIQAAAGQ
+4617 DARIIQAAAGQ
-4628 QFNENSPGS
+4628 KFNEYSPGN
-4637 YQINHH
+4637 YLINHH
-4643 LETDWNCL
+4643 MEADWNCL
-4651 FDQLELQGSLP
+4651 FDQLELKGYLP
-4662 QQVIYLCDLSRRPGA
+4662 EQVIYLCDLARMPGA
-4677 EDSVQLLRP
+4677 EDSSQRLRP
-4686 LLYLCRNLM
+4686 LLYMCRNLM
-4695 IRHQSGIIKL
+4695 IRNQSGTIKL
-4705 FYAYQWDDSPE
+4705 IYAYQWDDSPE

-4745 EPDIPACRLL
+4745 ELDEPACQLL
-4755 LDEVNLADREVRY
+4755 LDEVDQTDREVRY

-4774 VKEYCPRPVGQ
+4774 VKEYCPLPAGQ
-4785 YDQQPLVIVPGGTY
+4785 YDQQPLVIMPGGTY

-4824 VIAGRKTAVKESL
+4824 VIAGRKTAVKENI

-4856 LSDCGQVEIL
+4856 LSDYGQVETL
-4866 VQEIISRFGNIN
+4866 MQKIIDRFGKIS

-4890 FLVKKEESLIDEVL
+4890 FLVKKEESQIDEVL
-4904 SPKINGVLN
+4904 SPKISGVLN
-4913 LEKSISGRQVDFI
+4913 LQKSISGRQVDFV

-4938 IGQGDYAYANAFMD
+4938 IGQGDYSYANAFMD
-4952 AFSMY
+4952 AFSLY
-4957 QANQNK
+4957 QAGQNI
-4963 KWVSISWPYWS
+4963 KWVSISWPYWL
-4974 SAGMQIMASQAEQI
+4974 SAGMQIMANQAEQI

-5003 ELFYFIMAHPASHI
+5003 ELFYFILAHPASHI
-5017 IPLYGVSKLIEQ
+5017 IPLYGVSQLIEQ
-5029 SMGNKNHNQ
+5029 SMGNKNRNQ
-5038 LVQQQ
+5038 LVQQRQ
-5043 TDEKPICTWLT
+5043 ADERPISAWLT

-5073 FDEYGVDSIVVNK
+5073 FEEYGVDSIVVNK
-5086 FNSRIEKRFPDVAK
+5086 FNSRIEKRFPNVAK

-5105 YDNIAKLSQYLEQE
+5105 YDNIAKLSRFLEQE
-5119 SDRNPTGCHSDEIQ
+5119 SGQDRAGYNSDEKQ
-5133 TFRESVPAQENND
+5133 TVRESVPAQENND
-5146 IAVIGIGGVYP
+5146 IAVIGMGGVYP

-5172 KDCIEEIPRQRWD
+5172 KDCIDEIPRQRWD
-5185 WTDKQRYGSMDC
+5185 WTDKQRNGSLDC

-5238 LQDSGYGGIFAD
+5238 LQDSGYGGTFAD

-5285 HFWSIPNRVSFSFRF
+5285 NFWSIPNRVSFLFRF

-5339 LYLSPAKYQQMSSA
+5339 LYLSPAKYLQMSTA

-5381 LLKPLTQAIKDQDHI
+5381 LLKPLSQAIKDHDHI

-5413 LTVPSPV
+5413 LTVPSPA

-5434 IDPLTI
+5434 IDPSTI

-5448 GTELGDPIEIEG
+5448 GTELGDPVEIEG
-5460 LTRVFRQYTRE
+5460 LTRVFRQYTSE

-5517 NPNINFAETPFYIQK
+5517 NPNIAFAETPFYIQK

-5537 KNRMA
+5537 KNKMA
-5542 AIPRRAGISSFGAG
+5542 PIPRRAGISSFGAG

-5565 EYERIENTC
+5565 EYEKIKNTGNV
-5574 IINGDSKSLII
+5574 IGDSKSLII
-5585 LSACDQN
+5585 LSAYDQN

-5600 LANYIRMQDQPLS
+5600 LASSIRMSDEPPS
-5613 LAGIAYTLQTGRSSL
+5613 LAEIAYTLQTGRSSL
-5628 NCRCAFV
+5628 KCRCAFV
-5635 VDSMSGLSEYLE
+5635 VDSAAVLLEYLDN
-5647 TISREGEQAPE
+5647 ISREGEQAPE
-5658 VYYGFVRHSRLRKPV
+5658 VYHGFVKQSRLRKPV
-5673 SYPEDWTGDQNHVSP
+5673 SYPEDRNGDQEHVSP
-5688 DLEKIAKL
+5688 DLQEIAKL
-5696 WVAGGEISWPA
+5696 WVAGAEVSWPA
-5707 LYRAGTPMK
+5707 LYGAGTPMK
-5716 LSLPFPSMNS
+5716 ISLPFPSMNT

-5733 LFDNTEQSITDIE
+5733 LYGITEQSNTDIE

-5780 SEEIDEDTQFIDL
+5780 SDEIDEDTQFIDL

-5804 SILNKQLK
+5804 SIINKQLK

-5848 CRPKTPDIVPVRQA
+5848 CQPKTPDVVPVRQA
-5862 QTLVFKTKAPVSSA
+5862 QTLAFKTKAPASSA
-5876 GIIEKPKL
+5876 
-5884 QKTDDQQVAETGD
+5884 QKKDDQLVNETDD

-5915 FWNLIEKGG
+5915 FWNLLEKGG

-5930 PENRWV
+5930 PENRWI
-5936 IEAEESQAESGRQ
+5936 IEPEDPQAESGRQ

-5958 LNNVDKFEPEFFGI
+5958 LNDVDKFEPEFFGI

-6032 LLSARAAYYLNLKG
+6032 LLSARAAYFLNLKG

-6085 LNNNIYNQL
+6085 LNSNIYNQL
-6094 DDAQMISPDG
+6094 DAAQMISPDG

-6151 DGRTNGITA
+6151 DGHTNGITA

-6198 PIEFEALSEA
+6198 PIEFDALSEA
-6208 FRMFTDQQ
+6208 FRTFTDQQ
-6216 NFCALGSV
+6216 SFCALGSV

-6276 KLKTWGDG
+6276 KLITWGDG

-6307 SAGKNFAGQRET
+6307 SAEKNFAGQRET

-6338 AGFCIDF
+6338 AGFCTDF

-6376 ALIVKDKQDLICQLE
+6376 ALIVKDKQDLIRQLE
-6391 QLTIGNQQEAADSYY
+6391 QLTIGNQQEPADSYY
-6406 KSKQFLTMLK
+6406 KSGQFLTMLK

-6427 YSTVKSDAEYHTKLM
+6427 YSTVKSDAEYHTRLM

-6461 KGLVR
+6461 KGMVR

-6484 AVKGQPVKESAQAAE
+6484 AVKGPLVKESAQAAE

-6517 LKLLSGIFQEKTTG
+6517 LKLLSGIFQEKATG